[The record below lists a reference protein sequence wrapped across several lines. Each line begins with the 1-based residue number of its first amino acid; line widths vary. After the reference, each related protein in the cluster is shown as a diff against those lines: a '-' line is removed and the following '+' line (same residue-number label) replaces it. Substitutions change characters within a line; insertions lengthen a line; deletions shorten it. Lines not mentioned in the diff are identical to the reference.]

1 MRGHGHSQDRQQAP
15 TGGTIPSHDVNT
27 FPELIP
33 GLGFPAL
40 NTLSTLSATAY
51 FSAFFCAR
59 LSLLFLNPPQR
70 LHAHTGDD
78 YLVDHSIIH
87 YLINPA
93 GEFVTFYAK
102 SFSAEQMA
110 ESIAG
115 HLADWQE
122 AHPEYHKGH
131 RIDKPVPAKP

>member
-1 MRGHGHSQDRQQAP
+1 M
-15 TGGTIPSHDVNT
+15 
-27 FPELIP
+27 LISIIISS
-33 GLGFPAL
+33 
-40 NTLSTLSATAY
+40 STLRP
-51 FSAFFCAR
+51 FS
-59 LSLLFLNPPQR
+59 FL
-70 LHAHTGDD
+70 TGDD

-115 HLADWQE
+115 HLADWQQ

-131 RIDKPVPAKP
+131 TIVKPTPAKP